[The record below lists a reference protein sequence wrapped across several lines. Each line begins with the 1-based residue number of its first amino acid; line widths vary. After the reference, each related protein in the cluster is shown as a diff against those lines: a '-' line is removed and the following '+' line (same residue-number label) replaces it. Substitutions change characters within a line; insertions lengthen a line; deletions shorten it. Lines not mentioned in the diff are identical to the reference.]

1 MIAVTGTG
9 PEATFSL
16 DNDRL
21 RFVSEYR
28 ALVACLG
35 PADEQR
41 EKI

>member
-35 PADEQR
+35 PDEQR

>member
-1 MIAVTGTG
+1 VIAVTGTG
-9 PEATFSL
+9 PEAAFSL